1 MLTDQIA
8 RTRRFY
14 RAVSTESGVLDSSY
28 LGLGRPL
35 GPARVL
41 NAIGHGM
48 TELDQ
53 IRSYLR
59 LDSGLLS
66 RYLRGLEEEGLVTTE
81 TSETDSRRRVA
92 TLTDTGT
99 SEFAAYER
107 LCDEQAGSVLA
118 RHPRPKALLEAMDLV
133 AIAFGQDRIRFEVVA
148 PADPRAQ
155 SCLAAFYAELS
166 ARFERGFDVN
176 LSCDPE
182 HADMTPPRGAFL
194 LMTLDGIALGCAG
207 LKGTDHGYAEIKRMW
222 IAPSA
227 RGMGLTHRLMA
238 AIEDQARALGIE
250 TLRLD
255 TNSILTEACAYYR
268 KHGWTEIPRFNP
280 DPYPDL
286 FFEKVL

>member
-1 MLTDQIA
+1 MQPDQIA

-14 RAVSTESGVLDSSY
+14 RAVTTESGVLDSAY

-35 GPARVL
+35 GPSRVL

-53 IRSYLR
+53 IRAYLR

-66 RYLRGLEEEGLVTTE
+66 RYLRGLEDEGLILTAA
-81 TSETDSRRRVA
+81 SDTDSRRRIA
-92 TLTDTGT
+92 TLTDAGAA
-99 SEFAAYER
+99 EFAAYER
-107 LCDEQAGSVLA
+107 LCDEQAASVIS
-118 RHPRPKALLEAMDLV
+118 RFPRPKALLEAMDLV
-133 AIAFGQDRIRFEVVA
+133 AIAFGLDRIRFEVVP

-155 SCLAAFYAELS
+155 ASLQAFYAELS
-166 ARFERGFDVN
+166 ERFARGFDVN
-176 LSCDPE
+176 LSCSPE
-182 HADMTPPRGAFL
+182 HQDMIPPRGAFL

-207 LKGTDHGYAEIKRMW
+207 LKGTDNGYAEIKRMW

-238 AIEDQARALGIE
+238 AIEDQARALGID

-255 TNSILTEACAYYR
+255 TNSVLHEACAYYR
-268 KHGWTEIPRFNP
+268 KHGWTEIARFNP

-286 FFEKVL
+286 FFEKQL

>member
-14 RAVSTESGVLDSSY
+14 RAVTAESGALDSSY

-41 NAIGHGM
+41 NAIGQGM
-48 TELDQ
+48 EELDQ
-53 IRSYLR
+53 IRNYLR
-59 LDSGLLS
+59 IDSAQLS
-66 RYLRGLEEEGLVTTE
+66 RYLRGLEDEGLVTTRI
-81 TSETDSRRRVA
+81 SGSDSRCRIA
-92 TLTDTGT
+92 TLTDAGAEEIR
-99 SEFAAYER
+99 SYER
-107 LCDEQAGSVLA
+107 LSDEQASTVLA
-118 RHPRPKALLEAMDLV
+118 RHPRPKALLDAMDLV
-133 AIAFGQDRIRFEVVA
+133 AIAFGLDRTRYEIVS
-148 PADPRAQ
+148 PSDPRAQ
-155 SCLAAFYAELS
+155 ACLNAFYTELS
-166 ARFERGFDVN
+166 QRFERGFDVAK
-176 LSCDPE
+176 SCDPD

-194 LMTLDGIALGCAG
+194 LMMLDRLPIGCAG

-222 IAPSA
+222 ITPAA

-238 AIEDQARALGIE
+238 EIEDKARALGIN

-268 KHGWTEIPRFNP
+268 KHGWTEIERFNP

-286 FFEKVL
+286 FFEKKL

>member
-1 MLTDQIA
+1 MQPDQIA

-14 RAVSTESGVLDSSY
+14 RAVTTESGVLDSSY

-53 IRSYLR
+53 IRAYLR

-66 RYLRGLEEEGLVTTE
+66 RYLRGLEDEGLITTE
-81 TSETDSRRRVA
+81 ASETDSRRRVA
-92 TLTDTGT
+92 TLTTAGAQ
-99 SEFAAYER
+99 EFTAYER
-107 LCDEQAGSVLA
+107 LCDEQAASVLA
-118 RHPRPKALLEAMDLV
+118 RHPRPKALMEAMDLV
-133 AIAFGQDRIRFEVVA
+133 AIAFGLDRIRFEVVP

-155 SCLAAFYAELS
+155 ACLQAFYAELS
-166 ARFERGFDVN
+166 QRFERGFDVN
-176 LSCDPE
+176 LSCSPE
-182 HADMTPPRGAFL
+182 HQDMIPPRGAFL

-207 LKGTDHGYAEIKRMW
+207 LKGTDMGYAEIKRMW

-238 AIEDQARALGIE
+238 ELEATARGLGIS

-255 TNSILTEACAYYR
+255 TNSVLHEACAYYR
-268 KHGWTEIPRFNP
+268 KHGWTEIERFNP

-286 FFEKVL
+286 FFEKRL

>member
-1 MLTDQIA
+1 MTTEQIA

-14 RAVSTESGVLDSSY
+14 RAVTAQSGALDTSY

-66 RYLRGLEEEGLVTTE
+66 RYLRGLEDEGLVITTA
-81 TSETDSRRRVA
+81 SEADNRRRVA
-92 TLTDTGT
+92 SLTADGQRAFR
-99 SEFAAYER
+99 EYER
-107 LCDEQAGSVLA
+107 LGDAQAASVLA
-118 RHPRPKALLEAMDLV
+118 RHPRPGALLDAMDLV
-133 AIAFGQDRIRFEVVA
+133 ATAFGIDRLKIEVVA
-148 PADPRAQ
+148 PSDRRAQ
-155 SCLAAFYAELS
+155 TCLKAFYAELS
-166 ARFERGFDVN
+166 QRFERGFDVA
-176 LSCDPE
+176 LSCDPDQT
-182 HADMTPPRGAFL
+182 DMTPPRGAFL
-194 LMTLDGIALGCAG
+194 LMEVDGLPIGCAG
-207 LKGTDHGYAEIKRMW
+207 LKGTDKGYAEIKRMW
-222 IAPSA
+222 IAPAA
-227 RGMGLTHRLMA
+227 RGMGLTHRLMHA
-238 AIEDQARALGIE
+238 LEDQARSLGID

-255 TNSILTEACAYYR
+255 TNSVLSEACAYYR

-286 FFEKVL
+286 FFEKKL

>member
-1 MLTDQIA
+1 MHADQIA

-14 RAVSTESGVLDSSY
+14 RAVTTKSGVLDGSY

-48 TELDQ
+48 VELDQ
-53 IRSYLR
+53 IRAYLR
-59 LDSGLLS
+59 LNSGLLS
-66 RYLRGLEEEGLVTTE
+66 RYLRGLEEEGLITTAAA
-81 TSETDSRRRVA
+81 ETDNRRRVA
-92 TLTDTGT
+92 TLTPAGR

-107 LCDEQAGSVLA
+107 LCDQQASSVLE
-118 RHPRPKALLEAMDLV
+118 RFPRPQALLAAMDLV
-133 AIAFGQDRIRFEVVA
+133 AIAFGTDRIRIEVVP
-148 PADPRAQ
+148 PAEPRAQ

-166 ARFERGFDVN
+166 QRFERGFQVE

-182 HADMTPPRGAFL
+182 HADLLPPRGAFL
-194 LMTLDGIALGCAG
+194 LLTLDGIALGCAG

-222 IAPSA
+222 IAPAA
-227 RGMGLTHRLMA
+227 RGIGLTHRLMA
-238 AIEDQARALGIE
+238 ALEDQARALGID

-255 TNSILTEACAYYR
+255 TNSVLVEACAYYR
-268 KHGWTEIPRFNP
+268 KHGWAEIARFNP

-286 FFEKVL
+286 FFEKRL

>member
-1 MLTDQIA
+1 MQQDQIA

-14 RAVSTESGVLDSSY
+14 RAVTAESGVLDGSY

-66 RYLRGLEEEGLVTTE
+66 RYLRGLEDEGLITTAAAE
-81 TSETDSRRRVA
+81 SDSRRRNA
-92 TLTDTGT
+92 TLTPEGQA
-99 SEFAAYER
+99 EFANYER
-107 LCDEQAGSVLA
+107 LCDQQASTVIE
-118 RHPRPKALLEAMDLV
+118 RFPRPKALLDAMDLV
-133 AIAFGQDRIRFEVVA
+133 AIAFGLDRVRFEVVP

-155 SCLAAFYAELS
+155 ASLTAFYTELS
-166 ARFERGFDVN
+166 QRFERGFDVS

-194 LMTLDGIALGCAG
+194 LMLLDGMPLGCAG
-207 LKGTDHGYAEIKRMW
+207 LKGTDKGYAEIKRMW
-222 IAPSA
+222 IARSA

-238 AIEDQARALGIE
+238 ALEDQARALGVT

-255 TNSILTEACAYYR
+255 TNSVLTEACAYYR
-268 KHGWTEIPRFNP
+268 KHGWTEIARFNP

-286 FFEKVL
+286 FFEKRL

>member
-1 MLTDQIA
+1 MHPDQIA

-14 RAVSTESGVLDSSY
+14 RAVTAESGVLDSSY

-53 IRSYLR
+53 IRAYLR

-66 RYLRGLEEEGLVTTE
+66 RYLRGLEDEGLITT
-81 TSETDSRRRVA
+81 TASETDSRRRIA
-92 TLTDTGT
+92 TLTDTGAV
-99 SEFAAYER
+99 EFAAYER
-107 LCDEQAGSVLA
+107 LSDQQAGSVIS
-118 RHPRPKALLEAMDLV
+118 RFPRPKALLDAMDLV
-133 AIAFGQDRIRFEVVA
+133 TIAFGLDRIRFDIVP

-155 SCLAAFYAELS
+155 ICLAAFYAELS
-166 ARFERGFDVN
+166 QRFERGFDVS

-182 HADMTPPRGAFL
+182 HVDMTPPRGAFL
-194 LMTLDGIALGCAG
+194 LMMLDGMALGCAG
-207 LKGTDHGYAEIKRMW
+207 LKGTDKGYAEIKRMW
-222 IAPSA
+222 ITPSA

-238 AIEDQARALGIE
+238 AIEDQARALGIT

-255 TNSILTEACAYYR
+255 TNSVLHEACAYYR
-268 KHGWTEIPRFNP
+268 KHGWTEIERFNP